1 MLYNSPHLE
10 IHPPNRTVDMTLNL
24 CLCHISRLFHLCI
37 KTFQVWTFVQRSLF
51 LFSIST
57 SIFVTASRTNVTFFR
72 CLGREELFRCG
83 KKKDFRLI
91 FSLRYNLSN
100 FYTTPVKFHGVEFQ
114 GPIWAPTRLFP
125 NIANFSFVL
134 IVPVLYGAIFRFRKK
149 HTTTTLGG
157 DQL

>member
-1 MLYNSPHLE
+1 MPLSYFRPFSSLYKNLPG
-10 IHPPNRTVDMTLNL
+10 VDFCPALTFSLLNFHQHF
-24 CLCHISRLFHLCI
+24 CHSLPDKFHLFSLPGQRR
-37 KTFQVWTFVQRSLF
+37 TFQVRK
-51 LFSIST
+51 I
-57 SIFVTASRTNVTFFR
+57 
-72 CLGREELFRCG
+72 
-83 KKKDFRLI
+83 KKKIQGFRII

-114 GPIWAPTRLFP
+114 GPVWAPTRLFP